1 MSDVGEEEA
10 EKSRIRVVKSITAE
24 GNV

>member
-1 MSDVGEEEA
+1 MSDAVEEEA

-24 GNV
+24 GNI